1 MPRLL
6 AIEWI
11 KLRSYR
17 PFWILMIL
25 YFVVLGLVLS
35 GVMLF
40 FEYLASRGAELN
52 GIDPSI
58 IPFYD
63 FADIWQN
70 MTYLAT
76 FLKIFLGFIVVI
88 SITNEYSYK
97 TIRQHIIDGLN
108 RWEFLAGKLSVILA
122 ITIVNTLFVF
132 VLGLILGWI
141 YSPVQGIDI
150 VFENAGFLLAYL
162 LDVFAFLTFALLV
175 GLLIK
180 RTGFTI
186 VLLALYTLFIEPIGA
201 LVLSIEFSEYT
212 FHQYFPI
219 RAINNLIQVPFGKYM
234 FQEVQDYVALGDVAL
249 VMIYVGLFIFLSF
262 RLLKARDI
270 SG

>member
-1 MPRLL
+1 MPRLI

-11 KLRSYR
+11 KLKSYR

-40 FEYLASRGAELN
+40 FEYVASRGAEFN
-52 GIDPSI
+52 GLDPSM

-97 TIRQHIIDGLN
+97 TIRQHVIDGLT
-108 RWEFLAGKLSVILA
+108 RWELLAGKLSIILV
-122 ITIVNTLFVF
+122 ITIVNTLFVL
-132 VLGLILGWI
+132 VLGLILGLI
-141 YSPVQGIDI
+141 YSPVQGLD
-150 VFENAGFLLAYL
+150 VMFENAGFLLAYF

-175 GLLIK
+175 GMLIK
-180 RTGFTI
+180 RTGFAI
-186 VLLALYTLFIEPIGA
+186 VLLALYTLFLEPIAA
-201 LVLSIEFSEYT
+201 LILSEVYSQYT
-212 FHQYFPI
+212 FTQYFPI
-219 RAINNLIQVPFGKYM
+219 RAINNLISVPFGKYV
-234 FQEVQDYVALGDVAL
+234 FQEVQDYIAFSDIAL
-249 VMIYVGLFIFLSF
+249 VAVYVGLFIFLSF

>member
-6 AIEWI
+6 AIEWL
-11 KLRSYR
+11 KLKSYR
-17 PFWILMIL
+17 PFWILMTL
-25 YFVVLGLVLS
+25 YFLVLALVLS

-40 FEYLASRGAELN
+40 FEYLASRGAEFN

-58 IPFYD
+58 VPFYD

-97 TIRQHIIDGLN
+97 TIRQHIIDGLT
-108 RWEFLAGKLSVILA
+108 RWEFLGSKLLIILA
-122 ITIVNTLFVF
+122 IAVVNTLFVF

-141 YSPVQGIDI
+141 YSPVQGMD
-150 VFENAGFLLAYL
+150 VMFEHAGFLLGYF

-175 GLLIK
+175 GMLIK
-180 RTGFTI
+180 RTGFAI

-201 LVLSIEFSEYT
+201 LVLSIEYSEYT

-219 RAINNLIQVPFGKYM
+219 RAINNLIQVPFGKYL
-234 FQEVQDYVALGDVAL
+234 FQEVQDYVAFGDVAL
-249 VMIYVGLFIFLSF
+249 VVAYVGLFIFFSY
-262 RLLKARDI
+262 RLLKVRDV